1 MTTLSGVLG
10 CHNCLFDKLES
21 LVFREARN
29 KLLNFKS
36 LRMKSSIS
44 SLIVVKGAYG
54 FRKSVW
60 TDGKSRKSMV

>member
-1 MTTLSGVLG
+1 MVAIIAFVTNWSLWYSG
-10 CHNCLFDKLES
+10 
-21 LVFREARN
+21 EARN

-54 FRKSVW
+54 FKKSVW